1 MTAESV
7 GNIMNETVNLK
18 LHLTDLSAV
27 SYEWGGKFQAPSPE
41 WIHMSRVLG
50 NYELMVVTKGILYI
64 ADDRR
69 RYAAGEGEYVLMEPV
84 PRQYGYRP
92 SDCSFYW
99 LHFTVAPGPVGVG
112 AAGEEDAPLPAYGKL
127 PSPGRVVI
135 LMKQLQDSDR
145 RYHDKRLNDSLTA
158 AILSEIICQ
167 GQQGQGQREDSPD
180 SQLFNDV
187 ADYIRYFIGQP
198 LKVSDIAENFGY
210 SGKYLTVLCRKHTGM
225 GLKQYILQQKME
237 HAMAALTDTNR
248 TVADIAYEAGF
259 DDPNNFTNA
268 FKKIAGMSPG
278 RYRDSFGRRS
288 LFYR

>member
-1 MTAESV
+1 MDR
-7 GNIMNETVNLK
+7 TVNLK
-18 LHLTDLSAV
+18 LHFNDLSEV
-27 SYEWGGKFQAPSPE
+27 NYEWGGKFQAPSPE

-50 NYELMVVTKGILYI
+50 NYELMVVTDGILYI
-64 ADDRR
+64 ADEKK
-69 RYAAGEGEYVLMEPV
+69 RYAAGEGEYVLMAPV

-99 LHFTVAPGPVGVG
+99 LHFTVMP
-112 AAGEEDAPLPAYGKL
+112 AAGAQMPQREGEEPSGTCAEIPAYGKL

-167 GQQGQGQREDSPD
+167 GQKGQGQRQDSPD

-198 LKVSDIAENFGY
+198 LKISDIADNFGY

-225 GLKQYILQQKME
+225 GLKQYILQLKME

-259 DDPNNFTNA
+259 DDPGNFTNA
-268 FKKIAGMSPG
+268 FKKIAGMSPSQ
-278 RYRDSFGRRS
+278 YRDSFGKRS